1 MAARDGFVPAGGG
14 ARTGPSRIRCRP
26 GGPYADLMK
35 IIDLEPGDSRLT
47 ADLLPVLLELR
58 PHLTEELF
66 LGVVS
71 EGHGQGLRFSA
82 AYDADGGCVGAAGW
96 RIVANT
102 SMVRMLFVDDLVTA
116 ASARSTGVGRAL
128 LAHLEERGRDAGC
141 TALTLESGTQR
152 SDAHRF
158 YFRERM
164 AVTAFSFEKPL
175 V

>member
-1 MAARDGFVPAGGG
+1 M
-14 ARTGPSRIRCRP
+14 
-26 GGPYADLMK
+26 M
-35 IIDLEPGDSRLT
+35 IIDLEPGDARLT

-66 LGVVS
+66 LTILD
-71 EGHGQGLRFSA
+71 EAHGQGLRFTA
-82 AYDADGGCVGAAGW
+82 AYDAAGVCVGAAGW

-102 SMVRMLFVDDLVTA
+102 SMVRSLYVDDLVTA
-116 ASARSTGVGRAL
+116 AAARSTGVGHEL
-128 LAHLEERGRDAGC
+128 LAHLEQHALAAGC

-175 V
+175 R